1 MLRNQPIK
9 RKLMVVILLTSGSVL
24 LLTCSAFLAY
34 EWLTSRESTVRSLS
48 SQAQI
53 ISANSAAALAF
64 QNEADARLVLSSLTA
79 EQDIVAAALYDSS
92 GNLFAKYPDTASDDV
107 FCVNPAADG
116 YRFDGGRLIM
126 FQPVVN
132 EDRRQCRLY
141 LVSNLAAMNSR
152 LILYGG
158 AVGVVILLCCLVGLP

>member
-107 FCVNPAADG
+107 FCVNPAAG
-116 YRFDGGRLIM
+116 
-126 FQPVVN
+126 
-132 EDRRQCRLY
+132 E
-141 LVSNLAAMNSR
+141 
-152 LILYGG
+152 
-158 AVGVVILLCCLVGLP
+158 